1 MIIEIKKPLGKILK
15 TKDALCDDDII
26 VVPVLQ
32 SKTVNQNGPVKA
44 DDGYAGLAE
53 VIVQVDGA
61 GGGVGDGT
69 VGGVEYETLNC
80 DLDFVDP
87 ISEEVARQMS
97 FVAPE
102 GTAYKSVYINRP
114 ATLIPKHIRKGIK
127 IAGVV
132 GSFEPVVE
140 NVVRYPY
147 AEGVMF

>member
-1 MIIEIKKPLGKILK
+1 MIIELRKKEGIVLK
-15 TKDALCDDDII
+15 TKDKICEEDITI
-26 VVPVLQ
+26 IPKFQ
-32 SKTVNQNGPVKA
+32 Q
-44 DDGYAGLAE
+44 
-53 VIVQVDGA
+53 
-61 GGGVGDGT
+61 GT
-69 VGGVEYETLNC
+69 GSNVEFKTLNC

-114 ATLIPKHIRKGIK
+114 ATLIPKYIRKGIN

>member
-1 MIIEIKKPLGKILK
+1 MNIEITKASGKILK

-32 SKTVNQNGPVKA
+32 SKTVSQNGHVKA

-61 GGGVGDGT
+61 GDGT

-87 ISEEVARQMS
+87 ISEEVAGQMS
-97 FVAPE
+97 VFAPE
-102 GTAYKSVYINRP
+102 GTAYKSVNIKRP
-114 ATLIPKHIRKGIK
+114 ATLVPEYIRKGIK

>member
-1 MIIEIKKPLGKILK
+1 MNIEITKASGKILK
-15 TKDALCDDDII
+15 TKDTLCDDDII

-32 SKTVNQNGPVKA
+32 SKTVSQNGPVKA

-61 GGGVGDGT
+61 GDGAG
-69 VGGVEYETLNC
+69 GGVEYETLNC

-87 ISEEVARQMS
+87 ISEEVAGQMS
-97 FVAPE
+97 VVAPE
-102 GTAYKSVYINRP
+102 GTAYKSVNIKRP
-114 ATLIPKHIRKGIK
+114 ATLVPEYIRKGIK